1 MIPELITSMI
11 DDGIYPFDKY
21 GSVTC
26 VSVIENTTT
35 PKTRG
40 LAVRECR
47 ICVDNVGLSAVGK
60 KGIVVIAKAYSD
72 ETLTENKSAF
82 LDLIEAIILKMN
94 GDVKKF
100 IKFCGA
106 SNLSS
111 KARATIEKRMTQKK
125 VSTSSQRQNHSSQP
139 SGVSSASAIGRSS
152 LREETSNRNSV
163 ADNDGPFKFSFNS
176 STNINGSERLGSVQ
190 YTEPVTKNLSPE
202 QAVKR
207 EANSGAA
214 ASLRE
219 RLKQIRDRHQ
229 PDHDINSSPVP
240 SSLQTS
246 VSRELSPTP
255 PSPNT
260 YLRSIMDDVDELLSQ
275 DLPLGKNTEKSSVTL
290 IGLRKIHA
298 SLTNGSTDSTG
309 TDPLILKQLKEEIAS
324 KASFCV
330 FKLAR

>member
-11 DDGIYPFDKY
+11 DDGICPSDKY

-26 VSVIENTTT
+26 VSVIENTAT
-35 PKTRG
+35 PKTRV

-82 LDLIEAIILKMN
+82 LDLIEAIIFKMN

-100 IKFCGA
+100 IKLCGA
-106 SNLSS
+106 SNLST
-111 KARATIEKRMTQKK
+111 KARDSIEKRMARKTI
-125 VSTSSQRQNHSSQP
+125 STSSQRQSRSSQ
-139 SGVSSASAIGRSS
+139 SSRVSSATAIGKSS
-152 LREETSNRNSV
+152 LREETSHRNSV
-163 ADNDGPFKFSFNS
+163 IENDGPFQFSFNS
-176 STNINGSERLGSVQ
+176 SANMNGSERLGSVQ
-190 YTEPVTKNLSPE
+190 YTEPATKILSPE

-229 PDHDINSSPVP
+229 PEHDTNSSPVP
-240 SSLQTS
+240 TSLQIS

-275 DLPLGKNTEKSSVTL
+275 DLPLGKSTEKSSVAL

-309 TDPLILKQLKEEIAS
+309 TDPLILNQLKEEIAS
-324 KASFCV
+324 KTSFCV